1 MKKEKKNTSINSRI
15 FFNYLKSYKDMK
27 STKMSLIKMCFS
39 QATEGVWF
47 DTEMILC
54 VKKVDC
60 VLNYLHC
67 MGLLGMLEM
76 DDTEEQGIFGTVK

>member
-1 MKKEKKNTSINSRI
+1 
-15 FFNYLKSYKDMK
+15 
-27 STKMSLIKMCFS
+27 MCFS